1 MKADKSYGLHSGQVP
16 KMDNLFKRKQP
27 LGNAVREIK
36 KMITEQF
43 LCQES
48 AIISVAELRCQET
61 NCPLVGTIITI
72 RYDDS
77 SKDTWR
83 IHKPINQIT
92 NADIHSL

>member
-1 MKADKSYGLHSGQVP
+1 MGYTLGRCP
-16 KMDNLFKRKQP
+16 KWIICLSENSHWGMQFVKL
-27 LGNAVREIK
+27 K

-72 RYDDS
+72 RHDDS